1 MARIRTIKPKFWDDA
16 KIGKIS
22 RDARLLYVGMWTFC
36 DDAGTI
42 IADPIWLKSKIF
54 PYDQIQLQ
62 QFNKFCKELLIN
74 GFISLFSYKE
84 EEFYYLPNFSR
95 HQVINR
101 PNFEELNV
109 PKEFIYNELQKNTEQ
124 SVNNHGTISAGIGE
138 DKEKDNKKE
147 ILSNESIKKKAASAA
162 THERKEA
169 FYHSLIPYADKYGKE
184 MLRAFFDYWSEMNA
198 SQTKMRFEKQP
209 TWELSKRLATWEN
222 NEKKYEKN
230 TGKILLKS
238 AGTEAAIL
246 VGRNVTSHVLGHM
259 GADVITTTVTT
270 RLAAAG
276 ATVVNVMNTGWIPC
290 H

>member
-22 RDARLLYVGMWTFC
+22 RDARLLYIGMWTFC

-62 QFNKFCKELLIN
+62 QFNRFCNELLIN

-84 EEFYYLPNFSR
+84 EKFYYLPNFSR

-109 PKEFIYNELQKNTEQ
+109 PKEFIYNELPKITEQ

-138 DKEKDNKKE
+138 EKDKENKKE

-162 THERKEA
+162 TLKRKED
-169 FYHSLIPYADKYGKE
+169 FYQSLIPYVDKYGKE

-198 SQTKMRFEKQP
+198 SKTKMRFEKQP
-209 TWELSKRLATWEN
+209 TWELSKRLATWAN

-230 TGKILLKS
+230 QRP
-238 AGTEAAIL
+238 AAEQL
-246 VGRNVTSHVLGHM
+246 SKQERAARFA
-259 GADVITTTVTT
+259 AD
-270 RLAAAG
+270 AAAYL
-276 ATVVNVMNTGWIPC
+276 ATGNNRALQDGGESSLPF
-290 H
+290 

>member
-230 TGKILLKS
+230 
-238 AGTEAAIL
+238 
-246 VGRNVTSHVLGHM
+246 R
-259 GADVITTTVTT
+259 
-270 RLAAAG
+270 RAAAG
-276 ATVVNVMNTGWIPC
+276 KTKQERYAEFAEAIAAKLAAGDTSSLQDGGESALPF
-290 H
+290 

>member
-109 PKEFIYNELQKNTEQ
+109 PKEFIFNELQKITEQ

-162 THERKEA
+162 TLKRKES

-209 TWELSKRLATWEN
+209 TWELSKRLATWAN

-230 TGKILLKS
+230 RRAATGKTKQERY
-238 AGTEAAIL
+238 AEFAKAI
-246 VGRNVTSHVLGHM
+246 T
-259 GADVITTTVTT
+259 AK
-270 RLAAAG
+270 LAAG
-276 ATVVNVMNTGWIPC
+276 DTGSLQDGGESALPF
-290 H
+290 

>member
-1 MARIRTIKPKFWDDA
+1 M
-16 KIGKIS
+16 
-22 RDARLLYVGMWTFC
+22 
-36 DDAGTI
+36 
-42 IADPIWLKSKIF
+42 
-54 PYDQIQLQ
+54 
-62 QFNKFCKELLIN
+62 
-74 GFISLFSYKE
+74 
-84 EEFYYLPNFSR
+84 
-95 HQVINR
+95 
-101 PNFEELNV
+101 

-230 TGKILLKS
+230 
-238 AGTEAAIL
+238 
-246 VGRNVTSHVLGHM
+246 R
-259 GADVITTTVTT
+259 
-270 RLAAAG
+270 RAAAG
-276 ATVVNVMNTGWIPC
+276 KTKQERVAEFAKAIATKLATGDTGNLQDGGESALPF
-290 H
+290 